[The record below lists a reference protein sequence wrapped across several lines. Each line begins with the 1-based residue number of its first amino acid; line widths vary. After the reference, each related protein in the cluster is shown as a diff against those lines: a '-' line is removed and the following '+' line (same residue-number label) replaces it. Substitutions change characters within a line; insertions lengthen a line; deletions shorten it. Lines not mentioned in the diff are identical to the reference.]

1 MFLKRRLNEA
11 FATDAI
17 SIRLSVHLAAG
28 IGFLSEAGGFNCHP
42 SRTRETIMEITSHRM
57 EGLVELRAKGR
68 LDGYWAD
75 HLSKALEEVMRQGD
89 HRIRLNL
96 SEVDYISSLGIR
108 VLVQYYKK
116 LSAIDGSFSVSE
128 PSPNVRKVIKMVGLE
143 ATLMPP
149 IPAPGTALIQAET
162 SRHIDRKNASFE
174 VYELGT
180 AAAPGMK
187 CRIVGDSN
195 LLEGCRF
202 SEANSRTVQFPEFS
216 SAVGLG
222 AFGNS
227 FQECSGR
234 FGEFLAVAGA
244 AAYQP
249 SDGSNVPDYLLSAG
263 TFVPELQV
271 LYGAVCEGE
280 FSKLARFEAKPE
292 SRAVGWSEIV
302 ETALEIAGADHAWM
316 VCAAESA
323 GLVGATLRRPPIN
336 GTISGAPFE
345 HPEVRHWLS
354 FTTERA
360 YSRSLVMTVGVAS
373 RSPAGGLEKFLR
385 PLRREA
391 LPAGH
396 FHAAAFSYRPLQ
408 RGLIGLTKTVQSLFQ
423 TEDLLGLLHLIGDD
437 REALGVSESEFVRGA
452 CWIGPVTEIDLKES

>member
-1 MFLKRRLNEA
+1 
-11 FATDAI
+11 
-17 SIRLSVHLAAG
+17 
-28 IGFLSEAGGFNCHP
+28 
-42 SRTRETIMEITSHRM
+42 M
-57 EGLVELRAKGR
+57 EGFIELRAKGR

-75 HLSKALEEVMRQGD
+75 HLSKALDDVMRQGD

-116 LSAIDGSFSVSE
+116 LSSIDGSFSVSE

-149 IPAPGTALIQAET
+149 TPVSGPVPTSAET
-162 SRHIDRKNASFE
+162 SRHLDRQNAGFE
-174 VYELGT
+174 VYELST
-180 AAAPGMK
+180 AAPGMK
-187 CRIVGDSN
+187 CRIVGDSS
-195 LLEGCRF
+195 LLNGCRF
-202 SEANSRTVQFPEFS
+202 SEANSRSVLFPEFS
-216 SAVGLG
+216 FAVGLG

-292 SRAVGWSEIV
+292 SRAVGLSEIV
-302 ETALEIAGADHAWM
+302 ETALEIAGAEHAWI

-323 GLVGATLRRPPIN
+323 GLVGASLRRPPVN
-336 GTISGAPFE
+336 GTTSGAPFE
-345 HPEVRHWLS
+345 HPEVRNWLS

-360 YSRSLVMTVGVAS
+360 YARALVLTVGVAS
-373 RSPAGGLEKFLR
+373 RSSAGGLEKFLR

-391 LPAGH
+391 FPAGH

-437 REALGVSESEFVRGA
+437 REAVGVSESEFVRGA
-452 CWIGPVTEIDLKES
+452 CWIAPITEIDAKES

>member
-1 MFLKRRLNEA
+1 M
-11 FATDAI
+11 D
-17 SIRLSVHLAAG
+17 
-28 IGFLSEAGGFNCHP
+28 GF
-42 SRTRETIMEITSHRM
+42 I
-57 EGLVELRAKGR
+57 ELQAKGR

-75 HLSKALEEVMRQGD
+75 HLSKALDDVMRQGD
-89 HRIRLNL
+89 HRIQLNL

-108 VLVQYYKK
+108 VLVQYYQK
-116 LSAIDGSFSVSE
+116 LSAINGSFSVTE

-149 IPAPGTALIQAET
+149 APVSGPAVTTAET
-162 SRHIDRKNASFE
+162 SRHIDRQNAGFD
-174 VYELGT
+174 VYELGI
-180 AAAPGMK
+180 AGRAGMK
-187 CRIVGDSN
+187 CRIVGDSS
-195 LLEGCRF
+195 LLNGCRF
-202 SEANSRTVQFPEFS
+202 SETDSRSVQFPEFL

-249 SDGSNVPDYLLSAG
+249 TDGSNVPDYLLSAG

-280 FSKLARFEAKPE
+280 FSRLIRFEAKPE
-292 SRAVGWSEIV
+292 SQAVGLSEIV
-302 ETALEIAGADHAWM
+302 ETALEVATTDHAWM
-316 VCAAESA
+316 ICAAESA
-323 GLVGATLRRPPIN
+323 GLVGASLRRPPVN
-336 GTISGAPFE
+336 GASSGAPFE
-345 HPEVRHWLS
+345 HPEVRKWLS

-360 YSRSLVMTVGVAS
+360 YPRSLVLTVGIAS
-373 RSPAGGLEKFLR
+373 RSSTDGLGKFLR

-391 LPAGH
+391 FPAGH

-437 REALGVSESEFVRGA
+437 REAVGVSESEFVRGA
-452 CWIGPVTEIDLKES
+452 CWIGPITEIDARELR

>member
-1 MFLKRRLNEA
+1 M
-11 FATDAI
+11 D
-17 SIRLSVHLAAG
+17 
-28 IGFLSEAGGFNCHP
+28 GF
-42 SRTRETIMEITSHRM
+42 I
-57 EGLVELRAKGR
+57 ELRAKGR

-75 HLSKALEEVMRQGD
+75 HLSKALDDVMRQGD

-108 VLVQYYKK
+108 VLVQYYQK
-116 LSAIDGSFSVSE
+116 LSSINGSFSVTE

-149 IPAPGTALIQAET
+149 APVSAPALTAAET
-162 SRHIDRKNASFE
+162 SRSIDRQNAAFE

-180 AAAPGMK
+180 AGPPGMK
-187 CRIVGDSN
+187 CRVIGDSS
-195 LLEGCRF
+195 LLQGCRF
-202 SEANSRTVQFPEFS
+202 TEANSRTVQFPEFLY
-216 SAVGLG
+216 AVGLG

-263 TFVPELQV
+263 SFVPELQV

-292 SRAVGWSEIV
+292 SQAVGWSEIV
-302 ETALEIAGADHAWM
+302 ETALEVAGAEHAWL

-323 GLVGATLRRPPIN
+323 GLVGASLRRPPVN
-336 GTISGAPFE
+336 GAASGAPFE
-345 HPEVRHWLS
+345 HPEIRKWLS

-360 YSRSLVMTVGVAS
+360 YPRSLVLTVGIAS
-373 RSPAGGLEKFLR
+373 KSPTNGLAKFLR

-391 LPAGH
+391 FPAGH

-423 TEDLLGLLHLIGDD
+423 TEDLLGLLHLIADD
-437 REALGVSESEFVRGA
+437 REAVGVSESEFVRGA
-452 CWIGPVTEIDLKES
+452 CWIGPITGIDAKES